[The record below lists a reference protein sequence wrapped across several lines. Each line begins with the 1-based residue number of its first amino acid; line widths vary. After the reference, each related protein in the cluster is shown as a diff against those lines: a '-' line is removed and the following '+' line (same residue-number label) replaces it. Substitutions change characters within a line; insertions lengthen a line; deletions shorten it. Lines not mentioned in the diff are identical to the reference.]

1 MSKSII
7 GRAWK
12 MKIDPKKDYKKP
24 LYAIALAAAIAAS
37 SIAVTSCENPLEP
50 KPTLSG
56 FVNITSFEMK
66 AD

>member
-1 MSKSII
+1 
-7 GRAWK
+7 

-50 KPTLSG
+50 KPTVSG